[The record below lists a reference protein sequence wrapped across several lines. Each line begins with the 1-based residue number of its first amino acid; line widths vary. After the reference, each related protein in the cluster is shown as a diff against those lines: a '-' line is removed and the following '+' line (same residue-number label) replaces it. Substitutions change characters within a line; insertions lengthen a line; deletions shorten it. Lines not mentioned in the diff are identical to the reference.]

1 MENLLNNG
9 YMWIMPVYKV
19 NEIFLTEYLW
29 IQFCTTTNDIFL
41 SAILW
46 HEPVTVVITFCKINK
61 SKTLYYIGFSC
72 HFLILWCCLSEWCP
86 FCSLFFMEDYYSNQF
101 FRLFFSRSLSHPYFF
116 RIWIDCSFGVVSL
129 NRALFLS

>member
-61 SKTLYYIGFSC
+61 SKTL
-72 HFLILWCCLSEWCP
+72 
-86 FCSLFFMEDYYSNQF
+86 
-101 FRLFFSRSLSHPYFF
+101 
-116 RIWIDCSFGVVSL
+116 
-129 NRALFLS
+129 

>member
-72 HFLILWCCLSEWCP
+72 HFLILFIMMLFKWMISILFTIFHGGLLLKSIFSLVFQP
-86 FCSLFFMEDYYSNQF
+86 FTFPSV
-101 FRLFFSRSLSHPYFF
+101 FFSNLDWLFPRR
-116 RIWIDCSFGVVSL
+116 RIT
-129 NRALFLS
+129 

>member
-46 HEPVTVVITFCKINK
+46 HEPVTVVITF
-61 SKTLYYIGFSC
+61 L
-72 HFLILWCCLSEWCP
+72 
-86 FCSLFFMEDYYSNQF
+86 
-101 FRLFFSRSLSHPYFF
+101 
-116 RIWIDCSFGVVSL
+116 
-129 NRALFLS
+129 